1 MKRETISLSQERT
14 LISLLINNKQY
25 AEAIIP
31 ILSEKNLE
39 SPYARLVS
47 QWVREYW
54 ETYKQPPMS
63 AIQDIY
69 ELKKAH
75 IEDDAV
81 LESVGEFLSSLSEEY
96 NPDDY
101 SNIQY
106 FIDNGEKYVK
116 EQNLKRFAEKIQG
129 LTSTGKLAEA
139 EQCISNLLGSAS
151 FNLDFSLYLYILINI
166 ILFP

>member
-39 SPYARLVS
+39 SPYAKLTA

-69 ELKKAH
+69 ELKNAPYRDWETDRKSTR
-75 IEDDAV
+75 
-81 LESVGEFLSSLSEEY
+81 LNSSHEIPSRM
-96 NPDDY
+96 P
-101 SNIQY
+101 S
-106 FIDNGEKYVK
+106 
-116 EQNLKRFAEKIQG
+116 
-129 LTSTGKLAEA
+129 
-139 EQCISNLLGSAS
+139 SA
-151 FNLDFSLYLYILINI
+151 
-166 ILFP
+166 